1 MFKGEKEIQMIE
13 YVPESVKKAGVRLA
27 EAGEVQTISFTA
39 RKLIIALAR
48 TILAMNPKDRD
59 VVHQA
64 ISSYSALY
72 PLISED
78 REFRFAEDV
87 DEKIRDYILSTRT
100 GELAPA
106 IGYLFAQEQL
116 NKPFIVDFLGLLEDD
131 AAKTTVPDMIAASST
146 GEVTFIESK
155 GSKDIRNKGKLRDAL
170 IQSESAAT
178 LVEGAVDDF
187 YGLFISIPKADAD
200 YPASIHYT
208 CTINEGQRKAQDLRR
223 LMYKHYASWF
233 MLLGF
238 QEEAERLAGGEEIIL
253 KRPKKIVTVKKKK
266 YYLLD
271 ASESLFFNAINIWD
285 KQFKRARFAIAADVF
300 TFLTGQVEESI
311 DFPSYSQLLKQGKKH
326 DLFADGTAV
335 FYK

>member
-27 EAGEVQTISFTA
+27 EAGEAQTISFTA

-78 REFRFAEDV
+78 KEFRFAADV
-87 DEKIRDYILSTRT
+87 DVKIRDYILSTRT

-106 IGYLFAQEQL
+106 IGYLFAQEHL
-116 NKPFIVDFLGLLEDD
+116 NKPFIVDFFGLMEVE
-131 AAKTTVPDMIAASST
+131 AVKTAVPDMIAASPT
-146 GEVTFIESK
+146 GEITFIESK
-155 GSKDIRNKGKLRDAL
+155 GSKDIRNKGKLRDAI

-208 CTINEGQRKAQDLRR
+208 STINEGQRKAHDLRR
-223 LMYKHYASWF
+223 IMLKHYASWF

-238 QEEAERLAGGEEIIL
+238 QEEAKRLAEGEAIII
-253 KRPKKIVTVKKKK
+253 KKPKKEVVVKKKK

-271 ASESLFFNAINIWD
+271 ASDSLFFNAINIWD
-285 KQFKRARFAIAADVF
+285 KQFKRARFAIAEDVF
-300 TFLTGQVEESI
+300 AFLTGHVNSSI
-311 DFPSYSQLLKQGKKH
+311 DFPSYSQLLKQGKKY
-326 DLFADGTAV
+326 DLFADGTAI

>member
-1 MFKGEKEIQMIE
+1 MFKGEKQIQMIE

-27 EAGEVQTISFTA
+27 ELGEVQTISFTS

-48 TILAMNPKDRD
+48 TILAMNPKDKD

-78 REFRFAEDV
+78 REFRFAADV

-116 NKPFIVDFLGLLEDD
+116 SKPFIVDFSGLMEEEP
-131 AAKTTVPDMIAASST
+131 AKVTVPDMVAASPT
-146 GEVTFIESK
+146 GEITFIESK

-170 IQSESAAT
+170 LQSESAAT
-178 LVEGAVDDF
+178 LVEGAVDEF

-208 CTINEGQRKAQDLRR
+208 STINEGQRKAHDVRR
-223 LMYKHYASWF
+223 LMLKHYASWF

-238 QEEAERLAGGEEIIL
+238 QEAAEKLADGKPMML
-253 KRPKKIVTVKKKK
+253 KKPKKEVVVKKKK

-271 ASESLFFNAINIWD
+271 ASNSLFFNAINIWD
-285 KQFKRARFAIAADVF
+285 KQFKRARFAVAEDVF
-300 TFLTGQVEESI
+300 AFLTGDADGPI
-311 DFPSYSQLLKQGKKH
+311 DFPFYSQCLKQGKKY